1 MNILV
6 TGASGFI
13 GSNLVEKLKQLNYNV
28 TTLDIKGTPDYKVDI
43 STNEKINIKEDIDVI
58 FHLAAQ
64 PFGKGSEI
72 NPYMDTDY
80 NVKGTLNVCYLAKE
94 KNVKKFIYTSTTA
107 VYGDNEFADEESEL
121 NPLSNYAVS
130 KLSGEFYVKK
140 FSQDVGFNYHI
151 LRLWNTYGKGQDLTN
166 ENKGVV
172 SVFTNQVLKG
182 KEINVTGSLD
192 RIRDIIHVDDVV
204 SSLIHMLSIEHSD
217 VYNVSNGIP
226 ITIRELIHTIIQQS
240 NQNITDF
247 DIKNIGGHVGDQFKC
262 VGNNSKLKEAG
273 WEPCV
278 SIEDGLNDFIE
289 YVKEY
294 QNGK

>member
-43 STNEKINIKEDIDVI
+43 STNDKINIKEDIDVI

-172 SVFTNQVLKG
+172 SVFTNQALKG

-240 NQNITDF
+240 NQNIIDF

-262 VGNNSKLKEAG
+262 VGNNSKLKETG
-273 WEPCV
+273 WEPRV
-278 SIEDGLNDFIE
+278 SIEEGLNDFIK

-294 QNGK
+294 QSGK

>member
-13 GSNLVEKLKQLNYNV
+13 GSNLVDRLKELNYNV
-28 TTLDIKGTPDYKVDI
+28 ITLDIKGTPDYKTDI
-43 STNEKINIKEDIDVI
+43 STNKRIEIKEDVDII

-64 PFGKGSEI
+64 PFGRGSE
-72 NPYMDTDY
+72 NEPYIDTDY

-94 KNVKKFIYTSTTA
+94 KNVKQFIYTSTTA
-107 VYGDNEFADEESEL
+107 VYGDNEFADEKSKL

-182 KEINVTGSLD
+182 KEVKVTGSLD

-204 SSLIHMLSIEHSD
+204 GSLIHMLDIPYSD

-226 ITIRELIHTIIQQS
+226 ITIRELIHTIIEQS
-240 NQNITDF
+240 NQNIGDF
-247 DIKNIGGHVGDQFKC
+247 DIKNIGSHTGDQFKC
-262 VGNNSKLKEAG
+262 VGNNNKLKETG
-273 WEPCV
+273 WNPMV
-278 SIEDGLNDFIE
+278 SIEQGLNEFIK
-289 YVKEY
+289 YVRDY
-294 QNGK
+294 QND